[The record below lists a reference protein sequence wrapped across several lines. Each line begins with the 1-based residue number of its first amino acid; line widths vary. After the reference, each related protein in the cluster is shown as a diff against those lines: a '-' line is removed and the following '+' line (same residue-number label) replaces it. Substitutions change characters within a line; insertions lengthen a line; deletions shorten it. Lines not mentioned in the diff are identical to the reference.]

1 MQSLKEAMK
10 YMTES
15 QGFDRVL
22 RKVRAPGGQGSGS
35 AAPPEQ
41 LVYTASMPC
50 RNKGLNRDRGVS
62 LRGLQRAEPRR
73 GWGTAGAR
81 WYRTGSPRCFPAF
94 QASAPWR
101 VAVLLTRGRKQLLK

>member
-1 MQSLKEAMK
+1 MGFTVQSLKEAMK

-62 LRGLQRAEPRR
+62 PRGLQRADPRR

-81 WYRTGSPRCFPAF
+81 W
-94 QASAPWR
+94 
-101 VAVLLTRGRKQLLK
+101 